1 MPKTTSPAHLASVS
15 LYDARPF
22 FEKALQYG
30 VQHGVITPQKLDA
43 ISADAPKGMVQI
55 ARYFG
60 NEFLRPELE
69 KAKDRMVNL
78 VSLYLE
84 LTSGGDLQLAAEAL
98 RDHSFLSRSKGGSD
112 LLKAL
117 IAMPQTSHFGMNER
131 SGFTDEHIPLLAEW
145 ALRTLPNYQLE
156 LAQRSQAA
164 LVMDAAVWMADSL
177 GLQAE
182 DLEEAGKD
190 AEAVIRT
197 ALLVLATKRTEMP
210 DWVAFE
216 KMVSALRK
224 KYDPTKTPA
233 DFVIAIPKKLPTQF
247 HPVVEMVRQ
256 SVMADLPKILDVSLP
271 ARKLFDQTP
280 AFMGRYFWIEDSL
293 NEVDHYDRSVSEAW
307 NKATKG
313 HDDEGSLLTLFLCIA
328 SGSAPKT
335 VLTESGAKT
344 LIRKIRKT
352 GLDPDLA
359 THYIRQHAPDQH
371 QDDYETLWT
380 AFIEEAQSTLLSD
393 FDYALN
399 DALAVLRLECNV
411 K

>member
-1 MPKTTSPAHLASVS
+1 MPTPPANLASVS
-15 LYDARPF
+15 LFDARPF

-30 VQHGVITPQKLDA
+30 VQHGLITPQKLDA
-43 ISADAPKGMVQI
+43 ICADAPKGMVQI

-69 KAKDRMVNL
+69 KAKARMVNL

-145 ALRTLPNYQLE
+145 ALKTLPNYQIE
-156 LAQRSQAA
+156 LAQRSHAA
-164 LVMDAAVWMADSL
+164 LVMDAAVWMADDL

-197 ALLVLATKRTEMP
+197 ALLVGATKRTEMP

-216 KMVSALRK
+216 KMLTALRK
-224 KYDPTKTPA
+224 KYDVTKSPA
-233 DFVIAIPKKLPTQF
+233 TFVIAMPKKLPPQF
-247 HPVVEMVRQ
+247 HPVVELVRQ
-256 SVMADLPKILDVSLP
+256 SVVADLPKILDASLS

-280 AFMGRYFWIEDSL
+280 AFMGRYFWIEDAL

-344 LIRKIRKT
+344 LIRKIRKS
-352 GLDPDLA
+352 GLEPDLA

-380 AFIEEAQSTLLSD
+380 AFIEEAQSTLQSD